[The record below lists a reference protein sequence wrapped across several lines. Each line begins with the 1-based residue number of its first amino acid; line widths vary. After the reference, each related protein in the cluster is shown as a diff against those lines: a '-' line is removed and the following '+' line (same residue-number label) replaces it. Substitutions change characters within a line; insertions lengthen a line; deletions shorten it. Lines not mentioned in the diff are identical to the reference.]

1 MSVWDVGLMAHTPV
15 IVLGHCL
22 LGYLM
27 ILPGAPLPAE
37 QTVGKVPR
45 GPVQGQRQAQTYL

>member
-1 MSVWDVGLMAHTPV
+1 MWCVGVLAHTPV

-22 LGYLM
+22 RGCLM

-45 GPVQGQRQAQTYL
+45 GPAQGQLQVQTYL